1 MRWCLDCCE
10 RSFMPKRVRLLILA
24 TLELSVFLILQ
35 FTLGA
40 PNFRPIMMAVG
51 IYIAI
56 SFINEL
62 RK

>member
-1 MRWCLDCCE
+1 M
-10 RSFMPKRVRLLILA
+10 RLLILA
-24 TLELSVFLILQ
+24 TMEFSVFLILQ